1 MYLGHDPESSS
12 NLIPEKFHTPQGLN
26 VLKLIGWREILL
38 HPPLHLWS
46 NRDTINRIY
55 RISIINLGEGRGGNN
70 PKINIPKIIT
80 QHT

>member
-46 NRDTINRIY
+46 NRDTIKQLSVAYIALVL
-55 RISIINLGEGRGGNN
+55 SI
-70 PKINIPKIIT
+70 
-80 QHT
+80 